1 MMPLDILSFDQ
12 QATLAVNGSNS
23 LFWDNVMYTVT
34 DTFSWSLLIAM
45 LIYILFKNTQLK
57 GTLFILITIGLM
69 IFVADRIC
77 SGMVKPMVGRWRP
90 AQDPEL
96 MYLVDIVN
104 GYRGGRF
111 GFYSGHACNT
121 CCMATFLALLFRSTR
136 LTFILYFWS
145 FTTTYTRLYLGVH
158 YIGDVT
164 VGFIVGATI
173 GVLFYLLYYKLRQRF
188 FKAKLISEQFTST
201 GFLKSDINRFIA
213 TVFVNY
219 ILVITIALTRG
230 IS

>member
-1 MMPLDILSFDQ
+1 MILLDIISYDQ
-12 QATLAVNGSNS
+12 QATLAINGSDS
-23 LFWDNVMYTVT
+23 LFWDNVMYTIT

-45 LIYILFKNTQLK
+45 LIYIIFKNTQLK
-57 GTLFILITIGLM
+57 GTLVILISIGLM

-90 AQDPEL
+90 TQDPEL
-96 MYLVDIVN
+96 MYLVDVVN

-111 GFYSGHACNT
+111 GFFSGHACNT
-121 CCMATFLALLFRSTR
+121 CCMAMFLSLLFRSTR
-136 LTFILYFWS
+136 LTIVLFFWA

-164 VGFIVGATI
+164 VGAIVGCLIGAIFYILYFIVKNK
-173 GVLFYLLYYKLRQRF
+173 Y

-213 TVFVNY
+213 IVFLNY

-230 IS
+230 IV

>member
-1 MMPLDILSFDQ
+1 MIEQLDQTI
-12 QATLAVNGSNS
+12 TLALNGSTS
-23 LFWDNVMYTVT
+23 LFWDNLMICITN
-34 DTFSWSLLIAM
+34 TFSWSLVILMLLYIFFHNNTLRDALI
-45 LIYILFKNTQLK
+45 ILL
-57 GTLFILITIGLM
+57 TIGLM
-69 IFVADRIC
+69 ILVADRLC
-77 SGMVKPMVGRWRP
+77 SGLVKPWVARWRP
-90 AQDPEL
+90 TQNPEI
-96 MYLVDIVN
+96 MYLVDIVE

-111 GFYSGHACNT
+111 GFFSGHACNT
-121 CCMATFLALLFRSTR
+121 FCMATFLSFLFRYR
-136 LTFILYFWS
+136 AVTFTLYFWS

-164 VGFIVGATI
+164 VGFIVGAII
-173 GVLFYLLYYKLRQRF
+173 GIIFYLLYNNLRQRF

-219 ILVITIALTRG
+219 VLVITVALTRG